1 MSQGVVLSGEFIIL
15 IKEEEKKQFD
25 EEFMDMVVEK

>member
-1 MSQGVVLSGEFIIL
+1 MSQGVVLSGDFIVL
-15 IKEEEKKQFD
+15 IKEEEKKQLD

>member
-1 MSQGVVLSGEFIIL
+1 MSQGVVLSGEFLVL
-15 IKEEEKKQFD
+15 IKEEEKKQLD